1 MPSRIVDPAQNRA
14 PADGQAGAMKFL
26 FCLALVL
33 LAASVLVV
41 EAAAFV
47 L

>member
-1 MPSRIVDPAQNRA
+1 LTGRKNAA
-14 PADGQAGAMKFL
+14 TADGQAGAMRFL

-33 LAASVLVV
+33 LSASVLVV